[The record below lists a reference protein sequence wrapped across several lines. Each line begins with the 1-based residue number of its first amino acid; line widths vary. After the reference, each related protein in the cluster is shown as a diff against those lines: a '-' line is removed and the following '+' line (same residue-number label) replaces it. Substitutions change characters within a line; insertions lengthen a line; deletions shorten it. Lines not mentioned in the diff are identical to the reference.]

1 MSKNNTNA
9 ISMSK
14 NNTNAIIFIIIS
26 LVSGIMAGEILATI
40 NLFVVEPT
48 TDKAI
53 GYEVQRDIAKGVK
66 VDFNQLKDYRIWQK
80 SGTFAAGAFIGMAY
94 GALMGAVYFFA
105 RKYLPFSDDRK
116 KAILLAALMYLAFY
130 LVPFSKYPANPP
142 SVGDTHTITLRDHL
156 YTSYQIMS
164 VSIALVMGI
173 LFFKFRKVNKISYI
187 IPAIYIVLIASIY
200 FIWEPNPDII
210 LTPMIVVNTF
220 RALTGATMAIF
231 FTLIGIFFGL
241 LWNKFKPYE
250 PVKVT
255 PV

>member
-1 MSKNNTNA
+1 MN
-9 ISMSK
+9 K
-14 NNTNAIIFIIIS
+14 NNTNAIIFVIIS
-26 LVSGIMAGEILATI
+26 LVSGVMAGEILATI

-53 GYEVQRDIAKGVK
+53 GYEKQRDIAKGIN
-66 VDFNQLKDYRIWQK
+66 VDFNELKNYRIWQK

-94 GALMGAVYFFA
+94 GGLMGVVYIFA

-142 SVGDTHTITLRDHL
+142 SVGDPNTIVLRQHQ
-156 YTSYQIMS
+156 YSSYQITS
-164 VSIALVMGI
+164 VIIALVMGI
-173 LFFKFRKVNKISYI
+173 LFFKFRKVNKIKYS
-187 IPAIYIVLIASIY
+187 IPAIYIVLITSMY
-200 FIWEPNPDII
+200 FIWEPNPDKI
-210 LTPMIVVNTF
+210 LTPMSVINTF

-231 FTLIGIFFGL
+231 FTLIGVFFGL

-250 PVKVT
+250 SVKVA
-255 PV
+255 PL